1 MSAAEKTLHPI
12 YTVGHSNLELA
23 DLVGALRKFE
33 IALLADVRSLP
44 RSMRHPQFS
53 RDNLEEG
60 LREAGIRYLF
70 LGEELGGRP
79 ADPKLYDSS
88 GLVDYRARRAC
99 RDFQSGIE
107 RVMAEA
113 LGASLVLLCAEED
126 PLTCH
131 RFLLVTPE
139 LSLRGVAPLH
149 IRKGGKV
156 DLQAEAEDRL
166 LAANE
171 MAAFAGASLF
181 SSDRAAA
188 LEQALVA
195 QAEKCAFRADPQ
207 ALEYSQY

>member
-1 MSAAEKTLHPI
+1 MGTPESTLHPI

-23 DLVGALRKFE
+23 ELAGALRKFSVD
-33 IALLADVRSLP
+33 LLADVRSLP

-60 LREAGIRYLF
+60 LRDAGLRYLF
-70 LGEELGGRP
+70 LGDELGGRP
-79 ADPKLYDSS
+79 ADPKLYASN

-107 RVMAEA
+107 RVMDEA
-113 LGASLVLLCAEED
+113 RRAPLALLCAEED

-131 RFLLVTPE
+131 RFLMITPE
-139 LSLRGVAPLH
+139 LTLRGIAPLH
-149 IRKGGKV
+149 IRKGGT
-156 DLQAEAEDRL
+156 LESQAEAEDRL
-166 LAANE
+166 LATHE

-181 SSDRAAA
+181 PADRASA
-188 LEQALVA
+188 LEDALAV